1 MVLMSALASAYVGG
15 GELLMLALLSV
26 VIGNEQEL

>member
-1 MVLMSALASAYVGG
+1 MVLMSASASAKFGG
-15 GELLMLALLSV
+15 QELLMLAVLRV